1 MNIEIL
7 QRIGLTAGESKV
19 YLALLK
25 LGQTTTGPI
34 VKKSG
39 VTTSKSYK
47 ILARLEEKGL
57 ASHVFKNKV
66 SYFKAASPENVLELV
81 TRQYQELEEKKK
93 EVERIMPQMLAY
105 QKQIEEEQEAEIY
118 YGFAGLDT
126 VFSEQVRRLK
136 RGEQAYVMGITS
148 GKSYGDKVNDFFRR
162 LQAKRDQRG
171 IVTKLLYGENARGTL
186 PYQENSTF
194 CRVRYLPYASLVAIN
209 VYKEVTII
217 GVFVGNPV
225 LFKIKSRAVADNFKQ
240 YFEVLW
246 KLART

>member
-1 MNIEIL
+1 MNIDLL
-7 QRIGLTAGESKV
+7 QRIGLTTGESKV

-57 ASHVFKNKV
+57 VSHVFKNKV
-66 SYFKAASPENVLELV
+66 MYFKAASPEKVLDLI
-81 TRQYQELEEKKK
+81 TMQYNELESKKR
-93 EVERIMPQMLAY
+93 EVERILPEMLAY

-118 YGFAGLDT
+118 YGLAGLDT

-136 RGEQAYVMGITS
+136 KGEVAYVMGITS
-148 GKSYGDKVNDFFRR
+148 GKVYGEKVNDFFRR
-162 LQAKRDQRG
+162 LQAKREQKG
-171 IVTKLLYGENARGTL
+171 IVTKLLYGEEARGTL
-186 PYQENSTF
+186 SYQEQSTL
-194 CRVRYLPYASLVAIN
+194 CRIRYLPYASLVAIN
-209 VYKEVTII
+209 VYKDVTII

-225 LFKIKSRAVADNFKQ
+225 LFKLKSRAVAENFIR
-240 YFEVLW
+240 YFEMLW
-246 KLART
+246 KLGRM